1 MCTLYYK
8 HGGEEYRIG
17 CFRDQIKAVTFWEAI
32 RPSLEAKFG
41 KDIKPIFVT
50 TGKGRGKNG

>member
-50 TGKGRGKNG
+50 TGKGRSK